1 MEPSYFKLWES
12 GELRART
19 QMAWGLLASCCLC
32 PRNCRVDRLQGTTGF
47 CGQGSR
53 TKVARAL
60 PHFGEEPPLSGN
72 HGAGTVFFSGC
83 ALRCLYCQNYQIS
96 QEGFGKELSPEEL
109 AQCFLDLQNQ
119 GCHNLDLVSPTPH
132 LPFIFSALEFAI
144 PLGFRLPLIYNTH
157 GYLSQNTLDL
167 LEGIVDIYLPD
178 MKYGDH
184 RNAALLSQVND
195 YPLLNLAAVKKMFRQ
210 VGPLQTDEEG
220 MACRGLLVRH
230 LILPGHRA
238 DSRDILKALADLSRE
253 IPLSLMAQY
262 RPCFKAGKVPAIDRP
277 LHPHEYR
284 EIMDLAQQLEF
295 EEVFIQEMES
305 ADLYYPDFTREHPF
319 R

>member
-12 GELRART
+12 GELRKRT
-19 QMAWGLLASCCLC
+19 QMAWRRLASCCLC
-32 PRNCRVDRLQGTTGF
+32 PRNCRIDRLQGTAGF

-53 TKVARAL
+53 AKVARAL

-96 QEGFGKELSPEEL
+96 QEGFGKELTPEEL
-109 AQCFLDLQNQ
+109 AQIFLDLQNQ

-167 LEGIVDIYLPD
+167 L
-178 MKYGDH
+178 
-184 RNAALLSQVND
+184 
-195 YPLLNLAAVKKMFRQ
+195 
-210 VGPLQTDEEG
+210 
-220 MACRGLLVRH
+220 
-230 LILPGHRA
+230 
-238 DSRDILKALADLSRE
+238 
-253 IPLSLMAQY
+253 
-262 RPCFKAGKVPAIDRP
+262 
-277 LHPHEYR
+277 
-284 EIMDLAQQLEF
+284 
-295 EEVFIQEMES
+295 
-305 ADLYYPDFTREHPF
+305 
-319 R
+319 